1 MLEASTDG
9 GATWSLVKS
18 GKPNGC
24 GAFSLPTGR
33 IVGDRTFRVRFAPSA
48 GVEYISALMPVT
60 VPVTKATVIP
70 AGATSGWLSV
80 PSVQV
85 TMSAT
90 PGSLTYYT
98 LTGATVRAQTLYT
111 GTINVTAEGKTTV
124 TFWSTDGNGTEAA
137 QTRTVMI
144 DRGAPALYSDRAP
157 VYANKAVVHVWATDG
172 GSGVDS
178 MGYVFGTAD
187 AGRRW
192 HQPHLPDVQA
202 R

>member
-1 MLEASTDG
+1 MNVTGSLLDGSGAAIPGAEVLLEVSTDG

-60 VPVTKATVIP
+60 VPVTTATVIP

-90 PGSLTYYT
+90 PGSLTV
-98 LTGATVRAQTLYT
+98 LHAHRGDGSHADPLHRHDQHHRRRQDDRHVLVDRRRRHRGRA
-111 GTINVTAEGKTTV
+111 
-124 TFWSTDGNGTEAA
+124 DAA
-137 QTRTVMI
+137 GH
-144 DRGAPALYSDRAP
+144 DRPRCAGSLL
-157 VYANKAVVHVWATDG
+157 
-172 GSGVDS
+172 GSG
-178 MGYVFGTAD
+178 ARLREQ
-187 AGRRW
+187 GRR
-192 HQPHLPDVQA
+192 A
-202 R
+202 RVGD